1 MKKIALAIHG
11 GAGTVLRSAMT
22 PELELE
28 YRSGLEKA
36 LSAGWEVLSAGGS
49 ALDAVERTVCSLEDF
64 HLFNAGR
71 GSVFTNDGKN
81 EMDASIMD
89 GRTHDAGAI
98 AFVRNVKNPVKLA
111 RLVMEKTPHILLAA
125 EGANQFAAEMDVEHA
140 PDEYFFT
147 EHRWQQLLHAREEG
161 VVQLDHAADETEILS
176 DTASANELKLSPLV
190 NSAVTAG
197 ERDGSTEYTESTERE
212 RNPKSEIRNP
222 KSRGT
227 VGAVSCDRD
236 GNVAAATSTGGM
248 TNKKFGRVGDTA
260 LIGAGT
266 YADNATCAV
275 SCTGHGEFFMLG
287 VTAYDVAARMK
298 YKGLDLETAAD
309 ETLEHLTQIGGE
321 GGFIAVDANGKV
333 VLPFN
338 SEGMYRG
345 LISHEKGVNI
355 EIYR

>member
-11 GAGTVLRSAMT
+11 GAGTILRSTMT
-22 PELELE
+22 LELELE
-28 YRSGLEKA
+28 YRSGLENA
-36 LSAGWEVLSAGGS
+36 LGAGWEVLSGGGS

-71 GSVFTNDGKN
+71 GSVFTGDGKN

-89 GRTHDAGAI
+89 GTTHDAGAI

-125 EGANQFAAEMDVEHA
+125 DGANQFAAEMAVEHA

-147 EHRWQQLLHAREEG
+147 EHRWRQLQEAIATG
-161 VVQLDHAADETEILS
+161 VVQLDHAKGNAECGTRNAESELNRGNETPAARIPH
-176 DTASANELKLSPLV
+176 SAFRIPHSKKTPHS
-190 NSAVTAG
+190 
-197 ERDGSTEYTESTERE
+197 
-212 RNPKSEIRNP
+212 K
-222 KSRGT
+222 GT
-227 VGAVSCDRD
+227 VGAVACDGD

-266 YADNATCAV
+266 YADNGTCAV
-275 SCTGHGEFFMLG
+275 SCTGHGEFFMIG

-298 YKGLDLETAAD
+298 YKDLDLESAAR
-309 ETLEHLTQIGGE
+309 ETLEYLTELGGE
-321 GGFIAVDANGKV
+321 GGFIAVDTRGNV

-338 SEGMYRG
+338 CDGMYRG
-345 LISHEKGVNI
+345 HRTETSESV
-355 EIYR
+355 EIYRD